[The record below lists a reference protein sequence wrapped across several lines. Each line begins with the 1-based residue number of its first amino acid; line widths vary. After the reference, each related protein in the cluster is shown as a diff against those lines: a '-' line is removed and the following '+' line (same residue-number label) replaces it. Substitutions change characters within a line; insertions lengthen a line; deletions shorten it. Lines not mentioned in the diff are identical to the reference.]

1 MTTITP
7 PLIRLLQQPV
17 VPVLSFESVREAI
30 PICAG
35 LVEAGLPVL
44 ELTLRTPRALE
55 VVAAVR
61 AEVADAV
68 VAVGTVLDG
77 PQARAAVAAG
87 GQLLFSP
94 GGGEALMDAVAA
106 LEVTLVPGVTTAT
119 ESMAARGRGLTLQK
133 FFPAEASGGVA
144 TLRAL
149 AGPLPDVTFCPT
161 GGVTEAGLG
170 GYLRMSNVAC
180 VGGSWLVSP
189 EDRAA
194 GDPKPV
200 MERARRALAIA
211 REVGWSPRA
220 TV

>member
-1 MTTITP
+1 MRIARLIGGVALLLLGAVVWIGFVGAGSSLG
-7 PLIRLLQQPV
+7 PLLAGVGLG
-17 VPVLSFESVREAI
+17 VLGTA
-30 PICAG
+30 
-35 LVEAGLPVL
+35 LL
-44 ELTLRTPRALE
+44 ELLGDLF
-55 VVAAVR
+55 
-61 AEVADAV
+61 AESS
-68 VAVGTVLDG
+68 
-77 PQARAAVAAG
+77 AG
-87 GQLLFSP
+87 SG
-94 GGGEALMDAVAA
+94 
-106 LEVTLVPGVTTAT
+106 
-119 ESMAARGRGLTLQK
+119 
-133 FFPAEASGGVA
+133 AEASGGVA